1 MGSRGMSKGHRVGL
15 LSLLMIHK
23 AYLPVYIQIFLVRF
37 STKNPREPKNSRNLC
52 TVTV

>member
-23 AYLPVYIQIFLVRF
+23 AYLPVYKGSSFLARADGRVYR
-37 STKNPREPKNSRNLC
+37 RQ
-52 TVTV
+52 